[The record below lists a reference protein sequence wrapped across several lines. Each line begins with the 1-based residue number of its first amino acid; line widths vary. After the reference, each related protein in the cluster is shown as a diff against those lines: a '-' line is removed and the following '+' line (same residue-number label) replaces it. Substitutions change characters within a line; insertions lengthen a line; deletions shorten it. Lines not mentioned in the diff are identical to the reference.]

1 MVVRMPTIRDVSD
14 AAGVST
20 ATVSRV
26 LNGFTDVDEDMA
38 RRVLEA
44 ADRLSYRPNPLG
56 RALRRRHTDIWSVL
70 VSDIENPFFTAV
82 VRGVEGIALSNG
94 KSVWLCN
101 TNEDVQREKIY
112 IRTAVEYQISGVVVA
127 TASTVRS
134 DLAPLLDAKIPVVL
148 IDRASDL
155 HPEVTSVLVKN
166 EEGASLA
173 TTHLASRG
181 YTRIGCVAGP
191 TDVSTAQQRVFGY
204 VTALEA
210 LGLRPD
216 YAIIS
221 RDEYTPAGGLRAADR
236 VLDANP
242 RPDAI
247 FVAAAR
253 MAIGVMQAVRARGL
267 TVGADIA
274 VVTFDD
280 EPWTSLVTP
289 SITVIRQPTHEL
301 GKLAAS
307 VLLQGRG
314 PQGGDEVHA
323 RLPCELV
330 VRESTPE
337 VSPSLRM
344 PQ

>member
-1 MVVRMPTIRDVSD
+1 MVHRMPTMRDVAD

-26 LNGFTDVDEDMA
+26 LNGVADVDEGMT
-38 RRVLEA
+38 RRVREA

-82 VRGVEGIALSNG
+82 IRGVEGIALANG

-101 TNEDVQREKIY
+101 TNEDVQREEIY

-127 TASTVRS
+127 TASTARS
-134 DLAPLLDAKIPVVL
+134 NLAPLLDARVPVVL
-148 IDRASDL
+148 IDRAADL
-155 HPEVTSVLVKN
+155 HPEVASVLVEN

-173 TTHLASRG
+173 TTHLAGRG

-191 TDVSTAQQRVFGY
+191 ADVSTAQQRVSGY
-204 VTALEA
+204 MTALET
-210 LGLRPD
+210 LDLPHD
-216 YAIIS
+216 DAIIG
-221 RDEYTPAGGLRAADR
+221 RDEYTPAGGLRAAER
-236 VLDANP
+236 ILDATP

-247 FVAAAR
+247 FVVAAR
-253 MAIGVMQAVRARGL
+253 MAIGVMQALRARGL
-267 TVGADIA
+267 SVGRDVA
-274 VVTFDD
+274 VATFDD

-289 SITVIRQPTHEL
+289 SITVVRQPTHEL
-301 GKLAAS
+301 GELAAQ
-307 VLLQGRG
+307 VLLRGRE
-314 PQGGDEVHA
+314 PHNAHEVHA

-330 VRESTPE
+330 VRESTPQ
-337 VSPSLRM
+337 VGSA
-344 PQ
+344 

>member
-1 MVVRMPTIRDVSD
+1 MVVKMPTIRDVAD

-26 LNGFTDVDEDMA
+26 LNGVSDVDEDMT
-38 RRVLEA
+38 RRVYEA

-82 VRGVEGIALSNG
+82 VRGVEDVALASG

-112 IRTAVEYQISGVVVA
+112 IRTAVEYQISGVVMA

-134 DLAPLLDAKIPVVL
+134 DLAPLLEAKIPVVL

-155 HPEVTSVLVKN
+155 HPEVASVLVEN
-166 EEGASLA
+166 EEGARLA
-173 TTHLASRG
+173 TSHLASRG

-191 TDVSTAQQRVFGY
+191 TDVSTAEQRVSGY
-204 VTALEA
+204 VGALEA
-210 LGLRPD
+210 LGLPVD
-216 YAIIS
+216 EAVIS
-221 RDEYTPAGGLRAADR
+221 RDEYTPAGGRRAAER
-236 VLDANP
+236 VLDATP
-242 RPDAI
+242 APDAI
-247 FVAAAR
+247 FVVAAR

-289 SITVIRQPTHEL
+289 SITVVRQPTHAL
-301 GKLAAS
+301 GELAAR
-307 VLLQGRG
+307 VLLQERE
-314 PQGGDEVHA
+314 PEGGDEIHA
-323 RLPCELV
+323 RLPCEMV

-337 VSPSLRM
+337 VGAA
-344 PQ
+344 